1 MEALAGPAPDAEPA
15 CGIAWSRLFQLRRAG
30 PVAGQSG
37 ADGFG
42 AAALATTVR
51 SSHQPADHGGP
62 SERNSQLVAAAS
74 AAGRSG

>member
-15 CGIAWSRLFQLRRAG
+15 CGLGWSRLFRIRSSG

-37 ADGFG
+37 GDGSG
-42 AAALATTVR
+42 AAALAAPAR
-51 SSHQPADHGGP
+51 PGHQSAHHGGP
-62 SERNSQLVAAAS
+62 GKRNSQLVAAPS